1 MDLMDILLKGAGS
14 SAVGQIAKNFDLS
27 GDQTSGLL
35 KQLAPMIAKGMQRN
49 TESGSGLDGLIGALN
64 KGNHDRY
71 LDNPSE
77 ITSEA
82 AVQDGNGILGHLF
95 GSKDVSR
102 QVAKQASQNTGISD
116 SIIKKMLPMVAGLVM
131 GSLRKQ
137 QQSEP
142 NFSDS
147 LANSFNKDKPGGGLL
162 GSLLDQDGDGSVMDD
177 LMGMASKFLR

>member
-1 MDLMDILLKGAGS
+1 
-14 SAVGQIAKNFDLS
+14 AKNFNLS

-35 KQLAPMIAKGMQRN
+35 KQLAPMIAKGMQKN
-49 TESGSGLDGLIGALN
+49 TQSASGLDSLIGALN

-102 QVAKQASQNTGISD
+102 EVARQASANTGISD
-116 SIIKKMLPMVAGLVM
+116 GIIKKMLPMVAGLVM

-137 QQSEP
+137 QQAEP
-142 NFSDS
+142 NFAES
-147 LANSFNKDKPGGGLL
+147 LGNSLSTKTPGGGLL

-177 LMGMASKFLR
+177 LLGMAGKFLR